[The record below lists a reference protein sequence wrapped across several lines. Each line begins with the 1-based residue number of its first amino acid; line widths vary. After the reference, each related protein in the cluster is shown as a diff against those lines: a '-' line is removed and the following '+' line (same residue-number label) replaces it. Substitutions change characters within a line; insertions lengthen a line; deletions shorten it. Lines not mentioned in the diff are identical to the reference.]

1 MRYQCLV
8 HLEFST
14 SPGPFFSANA
24 SPLKREVTVSPLAR
38 PVKKQT
44 PRTTGTPRG
53 IRVVALG
60 GGTGLSALLR
70 GLKQHVV
77 PRHDPYPTR
86 AHPIVDL
93 AAIVTVT
100 DDGGSSGRLR
110 RENRIL
116 PPGDIRNC
124 MVALSKDEALLSR
137 LFQFRFSAGQ
147 GLAGHNFGNL
157 FLAALTHVTGDFAE
171 AVRVSS
177 RVLAIRGRIFPSTV
191 SNVTLQAVLENGQRV
206 HGETRITASRSPIRK
221 LLLVPRNVRPLAEAV
236 AAIRKADLIL
246 IGPGSLYT
254 SILPNLL
261 IPEIARAIANSHAP
275 RVYIANLMTQPG
287 ETTNYS
293 VAEHLRAIQ
302 SHVKPRI
309 IDYVVANRQK
319 VSPFVERRYRRQ
331 GASQVNID
339 SSDLQQAGVTL
350 LLGNLLEQHD
360 KIRHNSGRLAR
371 LLLDE
376 FASAPPRNR
385 KL

>member
-1 MRYQCLV
+1 
-8 HLEFST
+8 
-14 SPGPFFSANA
+14 
-24 SPLKREVTVSPLAR
+24 
-38 PVKKQT
+38 VKKQT
-44 PRTTGTPRG
+44 RRSSSKPRG

-77 PRHDPYPTR
+77 PRHDPYPTAQR
-86 AHPIVDL
+86 PIVDL

-137 LFQFRFSAGQ
+137 LFQFRFSAGR

-191 SNVTLQAVLENGQRV
+191 SNVTLEAILENGQRV

-221 LLLVPRNVRPLAEAV
+221 LMLVPRNVRPLAEAIK
-236 AAIRKADLIL
+236 AIRDADLIL

-261 IPEIARAIANSHAP
+261 IPDVARAIARSRAP
-275 RVYIANLMTQPG
+275 RVYVANLMTQPG
-287 ETTNYS
+287 ETTDYS

-302 SHVKPRI
+302 NHVKPRI
-309 IDYVVANRQK
+309 VDYVVANRKK
-319 VSPFVERRYRRQ
+319 VSPAVARRYRKQ
-331 GASQVNID
+331 GASQVTVD
-339 SSDLQQAGVTL
+339 TAGLRKMGVQV
-350 LLGNLLEQHD
+350 LLGNLLEEQE
-360 KIRHNSGRLAR
+360 KIRHNSARLAR

-376 FASAPPRNR
+376 FVPHAV
-385 KL
+385 KK

>member
-1 MRYQCLV
+1 
-8 HLEFST
+8 
-14 SPGPFFSANA
+14 
-24 SPLKREVTVSPLAR
+24 
-38 PVKKQT
+38 VKKIIR
-44 PRTTGTPRG
+44 RTISSSRG

-70 GLKQHVV
+70 GLKLHVV
-77 PRHDPYPTR
+77 PRHDPFPTAQR
-86 AHPIVDL
+86 PIVDL

-110 RENRIL
+110 REHRIL

-137 LFQFRFSAGQ
+137 LFQYRFSAGR
-147 GLAGHNFGNL
+147 GLVGHNFGNL

-177 RVLAIRGRIFPSTV
+177 RVLAIRGRIFPSTI
-191 SNVTLQAVLENGQRV
+191 SNVTLEAILENGQRV

-221 LLLVPRNVRPLAEAV
+221 LMLSSPNVRPLPEAID
-236 AAIRKADLIL
+236 AIRQANLIL
-246 IGPGSLYT
+246 MGPGSLYT

-261 IPEIARAIANSHAP
+261 IPEIARVIARSRAP

-302 SHVKPRI
+302 THVKPRI
-309 IDYVVANRQK
+309 VDYVVANRQK
-319 VSPFVERRYRRQ
+319 VSAAVAKRYRKE
-331 GASQVNID
+331 GAAQVKVD
-339 SSDLQQAGVTL
+339 AAGLRELGVQV
-350 LLGNLLEQHD
+350 LLGNLLEEQNV
-360 KIRHNSGRLAR
+360 IRHNSARLAR

-376 FASAPPRNR
+376 FVPRAAV
-385 KL
+385 K